1 MRIGC
6 REMIIISVIC
16 PLMILLI
23 WFSVIRF
30 FCKKISIKRDLIFIF
45 LIFLWY
51 LLMFIFYTDTS
62 LGNSIVNKELNMD
75 SMITTNGE
83 LR

>member
-1 MRIGC
+1 
-6 REMIIISVIC
+6 
-16 PLMILLI
+16 MILLI

-62 LGNSIVNKELNMD
+62 LGNSIVNKELDMN

>member
-1 MRIGC
+1 
-6 REMIIISVIC
+6 MIIISVIC

-62 LGNSIVNKELNMD
+62 LGNSIVNKELDMNP
-75 SMITTNGE
+75 MITTNGE

>member
-1 MRIGC
+1 
-6 REMIIISVIC
+6 
-16 PLMILLI
+16 MILLI

-30 FCKKISIKRDLIFIF
+30 FYKKISIKRDLIFIF

-51 LLMFIFYTDTS
+51 LLIFIFYTDTS
-62 LGNSIVNKELNMD
+62 LGHSIVNKELNMD

-83 LR
+83 LK

>member
-1 MRIGC
+1 
-6 REMIIISVIC
+6 
-16 PLMILLI
+16 MILLI

-62 LGNSIVNKELNMD
+62 LGNSIVNKELDMNP
-75 SMITTNGE
+75 MITTNGE